1 MRNAILPLAA
11 ALAVTAAPA
20 AAQDS
25 DAPIY
30 DELSVDAAPE
40 TLPLADMADEMRDPE
55 RQRDMALMLQTM
67 TEVLLDLPIAP
78 LAKAAADMAGEKAE
92 EIDPD
97 LTLRKVAPDAG
108 RLSEEVAVV
117 VPRAMQAMGGLAEG
131 LSEMTPALRDMARR
145 LREALPKD

>member
-11 ALAVTAAPA
+11 AFAVTAAPA
-20 AAQDS
+20 AAQDY
-25 DAPIY
+25 DAP
-30 DELSVDAAPE
+30 DVDASPE

-145 LREALPKD
+145 MREALPKD